1 MLKNYCVQVDCW
13 GGDKIVKEIVSAE
26 NPKKAAEK
34 ARVAVQKRIKCPF
47 GMVKVVTVELAK

>member
-1 MLKNYCVQVDCW
+1 MLKNYICQVDVW
-13 GGDKIVKEIVSAE
+13 GGDKIVKEPIMAE

-34 ARVAVQKRIKCPF
+34 ARVAVQKKFGCPF